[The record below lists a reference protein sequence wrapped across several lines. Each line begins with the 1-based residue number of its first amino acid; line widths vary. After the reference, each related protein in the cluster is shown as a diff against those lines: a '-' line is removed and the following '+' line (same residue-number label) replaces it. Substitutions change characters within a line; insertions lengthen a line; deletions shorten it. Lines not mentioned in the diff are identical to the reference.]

1 MLQLN
6 WANIAA
12 VDWQLTIAQIDMIDD
27 NCPVSLTKQ
36 VYFYVC
42 HLGSVQQPFVAQRK
56 QCSCRFVV
64 LVFFFCCVAVWP
76 LGACVLGM
84 SSERLRQL
92 MIFPQILFGIANMRT
107 KSHCIFPHLCSLF
120 LSLFST
126 FVCVL
131 YFFFFFAATH

>member
-64 LVFFFCCVAVWP
+64 LVFFCCVAVWP

-92 MIFPQILFGIANMRT
+92 MIFPQILFGIADVRT
-107 KSHCIFPHLCSLF
+107 KITAFFHICVLCFCHYFPHL
-120 LSLFST
+120 
-126 FVCVL
+126 FVC
-131 YFFFFFAATH
+131 YFFFFFFTATH